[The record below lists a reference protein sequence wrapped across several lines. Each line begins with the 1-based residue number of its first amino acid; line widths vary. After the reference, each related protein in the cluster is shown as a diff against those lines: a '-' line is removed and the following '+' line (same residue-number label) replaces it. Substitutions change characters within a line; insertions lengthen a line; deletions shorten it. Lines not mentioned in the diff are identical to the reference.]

1 MTKRLTYK
9 TAGVDI
15 DAANRFVNGITT
27 MAKSTRRPGVLSC
40 PGSFGALFA
49 PQLKGYKKPVLV
61 SSTDGVGTKL
71 LVANWT
77 GQHGTVGI
85 DLVAMNVNDI
95 LCTGARPL
103 FFLDYIACGKLDR
116 KVLNDVMK
124 GIVAGCRLAGCALI
138 GGETAEMPGMYQNK
152 DYDLAGF
159 TVGMVDR
166 DKIIDGST
174 IKAGDV
180 LIGLPSSGLHSNGY
194 SLARKALSLREQKM
208 YAGILLKATC
218 IYVKPVLDLIA
229 RVNVKGM
236 AHMTG
241 GAWVEKLTKIL
252 PKGLCFSVDKNSWP
266 KPRIFQLI
274 QDKGRVP
281 EHEMY
286 RTFNMGIG
294 FALVVSPQ
302 KVALTQAVL
311 RRHKVEPF
319 VIGQVV
325 RDAKHK
331 VVFR

>member
-1 MTKRLTYK
+1 MAKRLTYK

-15 DAANRFVNGITT
+15 DAANRFVNGIKS
-27 MAKSTRRPGVLSC
+27 MAKSTMVPGVMPR

-71 LVANWT
+71 LVANRA
-77 GQHGTVGI
+77 GQHDTVGI

-138 GGETAEMPGMYQNK
+138 GGETAEMPGMYRPK

-159 TVGMVDR
+159 VVGIVGR
-166 DKIIDGST
+166 DKIIDGSA
-174 IKAGDV
+174 IKEGDV
-180 LIGLPSSGLHSNGY
+180 LIGLSSSGLHSNGY
-194 SLARKALSLREQKM
+194 SLARKTLSPKEQKA
-208 YAGILLKATC
+208 YAAILLKPTC

-241 GAWVEKLTKIL
+241 GAWYEKLTKIL
-252 PKGLCFSVDKNSWP
+252 PRGLCFRVDKNSWP

-274 QDKGRVP
+274 RDKGRVS

-294 FALVVSPQ
+294 FALVVDP
-302 KVALTQAVL
+302 KNAALTLAVL
-311 RRHKVEPF
+311 RRHKVGPF
-319 VIGQVV
+319 VIGEVI
-325 RDAKHK
+325 RDSKRK
-331 VVFR
+331 VLFR

>member
-1 MTKRLTYK
+1 MAKRLTYK

-15 DAANRFVNGITT
+15 DAANRFVDGIKT
-27 MAKSTRRPGVLSC
+27 MAKSTRRPGVMSR

-49 PQLKGYKKPVLV
+49 PDLKGYKNPVLV

-71 LVANWT
+71 LVANWV

-116 KVLNDVMK
+116 KVLNDVVK

-138 GGETAEMPGMYQNK
+138 GGETAEMPGMYRPK

-159 TVGMVDR
+159 TVGIVER

-174 IKAGDV
+174 IKEGDV
-180 LIGLPSSGLHSNGY
+180 LIGLSSSGLHSNGY

-229 RVNVKGM
+229 RVNVEGM

-252 PKGLCFSVDKNSWP
+252 PKGLCFCVDKNSWP

-274 QDKGRVP
+274 RDKGQVS

-286 RTFNMGIG
+286 HTFNMGIG
-294 FALVVSPQ
+294 FVLVVDP
-302 KVALTQAVL
+302 KKAALTLAVL

-319 VIGQVV
+319 VIGEVV

-331 VVFR
+331 VIFN

>member
-1 MTKRLTYK
+1 MKRLTYK

-15 DAANRFVNGITT
+15 DAANRFVDGIKT
-27 MAKSTRRPGVLSC
+27 MAKSTRGPGVMSC

-49 PQLKGYKKPVLV
+49 PDLKRYKNPVLV

-71 LVANWT
+71 LVANLACR
-77 GQHGTVGI
+77 HDTVGI
-85 DLVAMNVNDI
+85 DLVAMNVNDV

-124 GIVAGCRLAGCALI
+124 GIAAGCRLAGCALI
-138 GGETAEMPGMYQNK
+138 GGETAEMPGMYRPK

-159 TVGMVDR
+159 VVGIVEGA
-166 DKIIDGST
+166 KIINGSA
-174 IKAGDV
+174 IKEGDV

-218 IYVKPVLDLIA
+218 IYVKPMLDLIA

-241 GAWVEKLTKIL
+241 GAWYEKLTKIL

-274 QDKGRVP
+274 QDKGKVS
-281 EHEMY
+281 EYEMY

-294 FALVVSPQ
+294 FALVVDP
-302 KVALTQAVL
+302 KNAALTQAVL

-319 VIGQVV
+319 VIGKVI
-325 RDAKHK
+325 RDSKRK

>member
-1 MTKRLTYK
+1 MAKRLTYK

-15 DAANRFVNGITT
+15 GAANRFVDSVKT
-27 MAKSTRRPGVLSC
+27 MAKSTMVPGVMSR

-71 LVANWT
+71 LVANLV
-77 GQHGTVGI
+77 GRHNTVGI

-116 KVLNDVMK
+116 RVLNDVMK
-124 GIVAGCRLAGCALI
+124 GIAAGCRLAGCALI
-138 GGETAEMPGMYQNK
+138 GGETAEMPGMYRSK

-159 TVGMVDR
+159 VVGIVEGAR
-166 DKIIDGST
+166 IINGSA
-174 IKAGDV
+174 IKEGDV

-218 IYVKPVLDLIA
+218 IYVKPMLDLIA

-241 GAWVEKLTKIL
+241 GAWYEKLTKIL

-274 QDKGRVP
+274 QDKGKVS
-281 EHEMY
+281 EYEMY

-294 FALVVSPQ
+294 FALVVDP
-302 KVALTQAVL
+302 KNAALTQAVL

-319 VIGQVV
+319 VIGKVI
-325 RDAKHK
+325 RDSKRK

>member
-1 MTKRLTYK
+1 MAKRLTYK

-15 DAANRFVNGITT
+15 GAANRFVDSVKT
-27 MAKSTRRPGVLSC
+27 MAKSTMVPGVMSR

-71 LVANWT
+71 LVANLV
-77 GQHGTVGI
+77 GRHNTVGI

-116 KVLNDVMK
+116 RVLNDVMK
-124 GIVAGCRLAGCALI
+124 GIAAGCRLAGCALI
-138 GGETAEMPGMYQNK
+138 GGETAEMPGMYRSK

-159 TVGMVDR
+159 VVGIVEGAR
-166 DKIIDGST
+166 IINGSA
-174 IKAGDV
+174 IKEGDV

-208 YAGILLKATC
+208 YAGILLKPTC

-229 RVNVKGM
+229 RMDVKGM

-241 GAWVEKLTKIL
+241 GAWYEKLTKIL

-266 KPRIFQLI
+266 RPRIFQLI

-294 FALVVSPQ
+294 FALVVDP
-302 KVALTQAVL
+302 KNVALTQAVL

-319 VIGQVV
+319 VIGEVV
-325 RDAKHK
+325 RDPKHK